1 VWRRE
6 LVGKST
12 AKASDVAEGSGHR
25 LDCKYAPRAALL
37 DWSLWGFPLSCSQQE
52 TAAALGQPKQLVEYR
67 GETLLARAIRLAQES
82 RSLSPVFVVLG
93 ANLETILPAGLQ
105 DGAVPV
111 INKDW
116 QEGISSSIQAGLRA
130 VHGALPATEGVLLLA
145 CDQPRLSSG
154 HLRALQRAFSLEYGA
169 VIVASGYEGFSAPRR
184 IPRSAFRQLFELR
197 GDRGARALF
206 GKPPCRVITV
216 PFPDGEIDIDTP
228 ADLDR
233 LH

>member
-1 VWRRE
+1 
-6 LVGKST
+6 
-12 AKASDVAEGSGHR
+12 
-25 LDCKYAPRAALL
+25 
-37 DWSLWGFPLSCSQQE
+37 
-52 TAAALGQPKQLVEYR
+52 
-67 GETLLARAIRLAQES
+67 
-82 RSLSPVFVVLG
+82 
-93 ANLETILPAGLQ
+93 
-105 DGAVPV
+105 V

-130 VHGALPATEGVLLLA
+130 GPWALPATEGVLLLA

-169 VIVASGYEGFSAPRR
+169 VIVASGYEGVLGTPAVSRE
-184 IPRSAFRQLFELR
+184 SAFRQLFELR
-197 GDRGARALF
+197 GDEAPGRCSQAAL
-206 GKPPCRVITV
+206 RVITV

>member
-1 VWRRE
+1 MGIPAIV
-6 LVGKST
+6 L
-12 AKASDVAEGSGHR
+12 
-25 LDCKYAPRAALL
+25 AAG
-37 DWSLWGFPLSCSQQE
+37 DSSR
-52 TAAALGQPKQLVEYR
+52 LGQPKQLVEYH
-67 GETLLARAIRLAQES
+67 GETLLARAIRLAQEAGAD
-82 RSLSPVFVVLG
+82 PVFVVLG

-130 VHGALPATEGVLLLA
+130 VHGAFPATEGVLLLA
-145 CDQPRLSSG
+145 CDQPRLSSP

-169 VIVASGYEGFSAPRR
+169 VIVASGYDGALGTPAVFPRN
-184 IPRSAFRQLFELR
+184 AFRQLFELR

-206 GKPPCRVITV
+206 SKPPCRVITV

-228 ADLDR
+228 ADLDQ
-233 LH
+233 LY